1 MNDSVTKSQMFK
13 TIPYIIHEIIPI
25 NKANTTN
32 PPRREATDTMS
43 QPWQEPEV
51 LNWGSKSDIFFI
63 YGFTA
68 QIFGKLGKAHI
79 LFLPTK

>member
-1 MNDSVTKSQMFK
+1 MNNSVTKSQMYK

-43 QPWQEPEV
+43 QP
-51 LNWGSKSDIFFI
+51 
-63 YGFTA
+63 
-68 QIFGKLGKAHI
+68 
-79 LFLPTK
+79 